1 MLPRLAGA
9 YVEDM
14 YEAWAHDPK
23 SVHPSWDSYFR
34 TGGYQAPPNLGA
46 STRPNEVNNILN
58 NVCQANENHLFAN
71 AV

>member
-1 MLPRLAGA
+1 MTAGA

-34 TGGYQAPPNLGA
+34 YLVRIRRERFINQH
-46 STRPNEVNNILN
+46 NNKR
-58 NVCQANENHLFAN
+58 V
-71 AV
+71 

>member
-1 MLPRLAGA
+1 MLGA

-34 TGGYQAPPNLGA
+34 YLVDIFVITII
-46 STRPNEVNNILN
+46 NETDHFQNRRLPSSANSW
-58 NVCQANENHLFAN
+58 NVDQTQ
-71 AV
+71 

>member
-1 MLPRLAGA
+1 MLLYVPGA

-46 STRPNEVNNILN
+46 STRPNEVTTTEQCL
-58 NVCQANENHLFAN
+58 L
-71 AV
+71 

>member
-1 MLPRLAGA
+1 MCAGA

-46 STRPNEVNNILN
+46 STRPNEVNKQICL
-58 NVCQANENHLFAN
+58 H
-71 AV
+71 

>member
-1 MLPRLAGA
+1 MPVTYHNYTIYNISISRSEILLSKQLPGA

-34 TGGYQAPPNLGA
+34 
-46 STRPNEVNNILN
+46 
-58 NVCQANENHLFAN
+58 
-71 AV
+71 